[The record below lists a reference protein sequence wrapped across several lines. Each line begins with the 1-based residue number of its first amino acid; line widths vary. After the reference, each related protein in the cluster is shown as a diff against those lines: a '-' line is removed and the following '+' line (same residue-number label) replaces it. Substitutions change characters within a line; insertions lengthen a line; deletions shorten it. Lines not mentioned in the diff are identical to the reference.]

1 MILSFFLLLGLDD
14 ESPRSNVVQSTRQD
28 PDDIDSG
35 LIEGSETEEDVE
47 FSHSDEEDVEFSH
60 SDEEDVGIN
69 GQATSEDSV
78 HLRFVNVF
86 YPFSFSCGI
95 VKSSFERR

>member
-1 MILSFFLLLGLDD
+1 MILLLFFLLLLGFDD
-14 ESPRSNVVQSTRQD
+14 ESPRSNVVQSMRQD

-47 FSHSDEEDVEFSH
+47 FSHSDEKDL
-60 SDEEDVGIN
+60 GIN

-78 HLRFVNVF
+78 HLRFVNVC

-95 VKSSFERR
+95 VKNSFKRR